1 MKSIFLKT
9 LILPLLL
16 LTSSLSFAQHVDD
29 PFSPEKMK
37 KDLEVFKEIRLQANS
52 GLYKYRTEAQI
63 DSIYQWA
70 EDEIEN
76 SSTYLDFYNIISQLT
91 DFEGSLHNDTG
102 LPDKYWESL
111 SAENFGYFPCPIKWI
126 EGHWRINFEGGEL
139 PLGAEVI
146 EINGEPM
153 AEIVKNLHK
162 YYTTDGFNLTAKRIG
177 LRTHFSR
184 YYRWHYGQKE
194 EFDVTFKA
202 IGSNTLENKMLESI
216 SYSDYY
222 NKFRAR
228 HSFPYDQVD
237 YMDLKEDQKYG
248 FKQVNDSTGVL
259 TLRSF
264 SIGNETTDKH
274 KRYAAFLDSIFSKIK
289 NDKLQNLIVDV
300 RLNNGGDDPN
310 DLLAYSYLTQ
320 RNFQE
325 NTEAWIR
332 FRKIPLIR
340 YYDIWIPRFIR
351 PFAVGGYNKQF
362 QEIFPLEKDGAYY
375 QDDTSEDHHVWQPQ
389 ENAFTGN
396 TYLLISPV
404 VASAGSLFAA
414 MLAGNENTITIGEE
428 TSGGYYGHNGHTTLT
443 YALPKSKLTTSFSI
457 VNLKQDVPVK
467 SNQIH
472 GRGIIPDYKVS
483 QSFEDF
489 INNEDTQM
497 RFTLEL
503 IREN

>member
-1 MKSIFLKT
+1 MKTFST
-9 LILPLLL
+9 LLFIL
-16 LTSSLSFAQHVDD
+16 SFFLSFAQHVDD
-29 PFSPEKMK
+29 PLSTKKMK
-37 KDLEVFKEIRLQANS
+37 KDFEVFKEIRLKANS
-52 GLYKYRTEAQI
+52 GLYKYHSEAQI

-70 EDEIEN
+70 EAEIEQ
-76 SSTYLDFYNIISQLT
+76 SSTYLDFYNIICQLT

-102 LPDKYWESL
+102 LPDKYWKSL
-111 SAENFGYFPCPIKWI
+111 RAETSGYFPYPVKWI
-126 EGHWRINFEGGEL
+126 DGHWRINFKDGEL
-139 PLGAEVI
+139 PLGAEVVK
-146 EINGEPM
+146 INGEPM

-162 YYTTDGFNLTAKRIG
+162 YYTTDGYNITAKRIG

-184 YYRWHYGQKE
+184 YYRWHYGQTN

-202 IGSNTLENKMLESI
+202 IDSNSLETKKLESV

-222 NKFRAR
+222 KNFRAR
-228 HSFPYDQVD
+228 HSLPYDQV
-237 YMDLKEDQKYG
+237 YYVDLKEDQKYG
-248 FKQVNDSTGVL
+248 FKEVNDSTGVL

-264 SIGNETTDKH
+264 SMGNETTEEH
-274 KRYAAFLDSIFSKIK
+274 KTYAAFLDSIFSKIK

-310 DLLAYSYLTQ
+310 DLLSYSYLTQ

-325 NTEAWIR
+325 NTEAWIS

-351 PFAVGGYNKQF
+351 PFVVGGYNKQL
-362 QEIFPLEKDGAYY
+362 QEIFPLEKKGAYY
-375 QDDTSEDHHVWQPQ
+375 QDDTSKDHQVWQPE
-389 ENAFTGN
+389 ENAFTGQI
-396 TYLLISPV
+396 YLLTSPA

-428 TSGGYYGHNGHTTLT
+428 TSGGYYGHNGHTPFT
-443 YALPKSKLTTSFSI
+443 YILPKSKFTTSFSI

-467 SNQIH
+467 SNQIR
-472 GRGIIPDYKVS
+472 GRGIIPDYQVS
-483 QSFEDF
+483 QSLEDF
-489 INNEDTQM
+489 LNNEDTQM

-503 IREN
+503 IEKN